1 MRHMRSLAFIVTI
14 ILILGGCGGNSNSG
28 DQASYETTKKMVV
41 DILKTDEGKKAITQ
55 VLTDQKMKQQI
66 VLDSEVVK
74 KSIEETVS
82 SDKGKKFWKELFSNP
97 QFTKSFA
104 QTMTEQQKKVM
115 KELMNDSKFQK
126 SMLELMKNPE
136 MEKQMSSVMTSQK
149 FREHL
154 EKTIQETMNT
164 PMFKAKVSE
173 IVLKAAEEMKSSGGG
188 QGDQGGDSEQEKS
201 QGGKQSEGKKEEGGE
216 EGDGQ
221 GGQGESQ

>member
-1 MRHMRSLAFIVTI
+1 MRHMRSLAFIVAI
-14 ILILGGCGGNSNSG
+14 IFILVGCAGNSSGG
-28 DQASYETTKKMVV
+28 DQTGYETTKKMVV

-97 QFTKSFA
+97 EFTKTFA
-104 QTMTEQQKKVM
+104 QSMTEQQKKVM

-164 PMFKAKVSE
+164 PIFKAKMSE
-173 IVLKAAEEMKSSGGG
+173 IVLKAAEEMKSSGGE
-188 QGDQGGDSEQEKS
+188 QGEQSKDGQEKS
-201 QGGKQSEGKKEEGGE
+201 QGGKQSEGKKEEGG
-216 EGDGQ
+216 Q
-221 GGQGESQ
+221 GEDSGQGESS